1 MEVQGLIDIFLE
13 IEKKTGSGDGYGSGS
28 GAGYGS
34 SFGNGSGYGDVSG
47 SGDGDG
53 SGSGYGSGY
62 GPGYGVGYGSS
73 FGDGSGS
80 GAGYG
85 SNFGDGDGSGY
96 GYGDG
101 IVEYN
106 HQKVYKIDGVS
117 TIIDSV
123 HGNYANGKIL
133 RDDLTVRECF
143 IAKCGNFFAHGETIK
158 QALSDASEKYNENK
172 PLSETDR
179 MSGGFGS
186 SGLN

>member
-1 MEVQGLIDIFLE
+1 MEVQGLIDIFLK

-62 GPGYGVGYGSS
+62 GPGYGSGYGYS
-73 FGDGSGS
+73 
-80 GAGYG
+80 Y
-85 SNFGDGDGSGY
+85 GDGDGSGS